1 MHCLITEKLTINC
14 LKNQVIY
21 SKPLKVQ
28 SFKLNSSKFMI
39 VSTQITNT
47 EIFAFIVVLVFK
59 LLRLNVLFINIKRQ
73 KKQLKSGLLL
83 KKIANLTGKGLQKN
97 K

>member
-21 SKPLKVQ
+21 SKPLKIQ
-28 SFKLNSSKFMI
+28 SFKLNNITFMI

-73 KKQLKSGLLL
+73 KKQLKSRLLL
-83 KKIANLTGKGLQKN
+83 KKIANLTGK
-97 K
+97 

>member
-1 MHCLITEKLTINC
+1 MHYLITEKLTINC

-21 SKPLKVQ
+21 SKPLKIQ
-28 SFKLNSSKFMI
+28 SFKLNNSTFMI

-73 KKQLKSGLLL
+73 KKQLKSRLLL
-83 KKIANLTGKGLQKN
+83 KKIANLTGK
-97 K
+97 

>member
-21 SKPLKVQ
+21 SKPLKIQ
-28 SFKLNSSKFMI
+28 SFKLNNITFMI

-47 EIFAFIVVLVFK
+47 EIFAFIVVPVFK
-59 LLRLNVLFINIKRQ
+59 LLRLNVLFINIRQ
-73 KKQLKSGLLL
+73 KKQLKSRLLL
-83 KKIANLTGKGLQKN
+83 KKIANFTGK
-97 K
+97 